1 MKLSANGVADDGDDE
16 YGVDDGAVG
25 HDDDTYKQQLFVKS
39 MQFLIVYLSF
49 YGHLLFCHGIPYW
62 FKVAAYVPLTCQW
75 FAYAAPSFHVSSM
88 FNHVDL
94 IELVLGS
101 MVCRHSLSR
110 LHTLAVLAHAH
121 SIESS

>member
-1 MKLSANGVADDGDDE
+1 MALQMTAMTNTASMMVLLVMMTTRINSSC
-16 YGVDDGAVG
+16 
-25 HDDDTYKQQLFVKS
+25 LFN
-39 MQFLIVYLSF
+39 QCNFLIVYLSF